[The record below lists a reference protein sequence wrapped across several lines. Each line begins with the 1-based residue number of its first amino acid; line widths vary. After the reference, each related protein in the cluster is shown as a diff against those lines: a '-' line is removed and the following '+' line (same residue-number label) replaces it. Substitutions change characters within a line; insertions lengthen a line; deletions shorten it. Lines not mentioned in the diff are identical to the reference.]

1 MSQQTSQKQQR
12 PSSAP
17 SEFESRAYSA
27 SLIAGAATLLAVL
40 IGLAIGG
47 GAAAMQFSD
56 PGVIVRYGTP
66 IAKALMNLGMAI
78 AIGSL
83 VFAAFAAN
91 EKSAVLRKL
100 LNLSSAGAAAWAVAG
115 SVHFVLSFVSVSGAT
130 FSLDE
135 SFSQGLLVY
144 ATEIELGISL
154 AVNLAAA
161 FLISILALSVSG
173 LFGTAVTTAIGLLAL
188 VPLALIGHAAGT
200 ENHSLAVNSLGM
212 HLVGVVTWVGGLIAL
227 FALRKDVLGEAK
239 AMVSRYSSLAL
250 ASFVIVGVSG
260 LGSSYVRIP
269 SAEGI
274 FSPYGQMLL
283 IKITLLVVLGSF
295 GAIYRLRILSK
306 LSDRGSFFKLALLEI
321 SIMGLALG
329 MGTALARTAPPVEQ
343 GEFVVP
349 TPAQLLT
356 GEPLPPEFTFETFF
370 TEWKLDILWAVIAL
384 WAIGAYLLGVRKLKA
399 RGDSWHI
406 ARTISW
412 VAGMLLLIFTTSG
425 SLNVYQEYLFS
436 IHMIAHMT
444 LTMAI
449 PVLLVPGAPVTLLMR
464 AVQKRADSSRGV
476 REWVLWAVHTKYGEF
491 ISHPLVAAVNF
502 AASLL
507 VFYFTPLF
515 EWATRG
521 HIGHMWMIFH
531 FLITGYLFVQSLIGI
546 DPGPNRVAYPI
557 RLVMLIGVMA
567 FHAFFGLALMGG
579 SGLLLPDW
587 FGAMGRTWGLTPLE
601 DQQNGGAIAW
611 GIGEIPTI
619 ILTIIVSVQW
629 FKSDNR
635 DSKRLDRAS
644 DRSGNQDLADY
655 NKMLD
660 RINKK

>member
-1 MSQQTSQKQQR
+1 VSAQTTAKTR
-12 PSSAP
+12 PKASSG
-17 SEFESRAYSA
+17 EFESRAYSA

-47 GAAAMQFSD
+47 GAAALQFSD
-56 PGVIVRYGTP
+56 PGVMVRYGTP

-100 LNLSSAGAAAWAVAG
+100 LNLSSAGAALWAVAG
-115 SVHFVLSFVSVSGAT
+115 SVHFVLSFVSVSGAS

-135 SFSQGLLVY
+135 TFSRGLLVY

-154 AVNLAAA
+154 ALNLAAA
-161 FLISILALSVSG
+161 FVISILTLAISG
-173 LFGTAVTTAIGLLAL
+173 LFGTAVTTAIGLLSL

-239 AMVSRYSSLAL
+239 DMVGRYSSLAL

-260 LGSSYVRIP
+260 LGSSYVRVP
-269 SAEGI
+269 SAEGL

-283 IKITLLVVLGSF
+283 IKVVLLVVLGSF
-295 GAIYRLRILSK
+295 GALYRTRILSN
-306 LSDRGSFFKLALLEI
+306 LSAKGGFFKLALLEI

-329 MGTALARTAPPVEQ
+329 MGTALARTAPPVDQ

-356 GEPLPPEFTFETFF
+356 GEPLPPEFGFQTFF
-370 TEWKLDILWAVIAL
+370 TEWKLDILWAFIAL
-384 WAIGAYLLGVRKLKA
+384 WAIGAYLLGVKKLKD
-399 RGDSWHI
+399 RGDTWPI

-412 VAGMLLLIFTTSG
+412 VFGMLLLIFTTSG

-476 REWVLWAVHTKYGEF
+476 REWVLWAVLTKYGEF

-502 AASLL
+502 AASLV

-515 EWATRG
+515 EWATRE
-521 HIGHMWMIFH
+521 HIGHQWMIFH

-579 SGLLLPDW
+579 SSLLLPDW
-587 FGAMGRTWGLTPLE
+587 FGAMGRTWGLPPLE

-629 FKSDNR
+629 FKQDNR

-644 DRSGNQDLADY
+644 DRSGNKDLADY
-655 NKMLD
+655 NQMLD
-660 RINKK
+660 RINKQ

>member
-1 MSQQTSQKQQR
+1 VTLFQT
-12 PSSAP
+12 
-17 SEFESRAYSA
+17 RAYLA
-27 SLIAGAATLLAVL
+27 ALIAGIALLAAVL
-40 IGLAIGG
+40 FGLAIGG
-47 GAAAMQFSD
+47 GADALQFSD
-56 PGVIVRYGTP
+56 PGPVVRYGVP
-66 IAKALMNLGMAI
+66 LAKALMNLSMAI

-100 LNLSSAGAAAWAVAG
+100 LNLASTAAALWALTG
-115 SVHFVLSFVSVSGAT
+115 SVHFVLSFVSVSGAS
-130 FSLDE
+130 FSLDQ
-135 SFSQGLLVY
+135 SFSQGLFVY
-144 ATEIELGISL
+144 ATEIELGTSL
-154 AVNLAAA
+154 ALNLTAA
-161 FLISILALSVSG
+161 FTMSVLALSISG
-173 LFGTAVTTAIGLLAL
+173 LTATAFTAALGLLSL

-200 ENHSLAVNSLGM
+200 ANHSLAVNSLGM
-212 HLVGVVTWVGGLIAL
+212 HLVGIVTWVGGLVAL
-227 FALRKDVLGEAK
+227 FALRREVLGEAR

-250 ASFVIVGVSG
+250 ASFVIVAVSG
-260 LGSSYVRIP
+260 IGSSYVRIP
-269 SAEGI
+269 TAEGL
-274 FSPYGQMLL
+274 FSPYGQVLL
-283 IKITLLVVLGSF
+283 LKIALLGILGLF
-295 GAIYRLRILSK
+295 GAIYRTRILSK
-306 LSDRGSFFKLALLEI
+306 LSAKGSFFKLVLLEI
-321 SIMGLALG
+321 SIMGFALG

-356 GEPLPPEFTFETFF
+356 GEPLPPEFTFQTFF
-370 TEWKLDILWAVIAL
+370 TEWKLDILWAFIAL
-384 WAIGAYLLGVRKLKA
+384 WAIGAYLVGVRRLKL
-399 RGDSWHI
+399 RGDSWPV
-406 ARTISW
+406 ARSISW
-412 VAGMLLLIFTTSG
+412 VSGMLLLIFTTSG

-436 IHMIAHMT
+436 MHMIAHMV

-464 AVQKRADSSRGV
+464 AVQKRPDDSRGL
-476 REWVLWAVHTKYGEF
+476 REWVLWAVLTKYGEF

-502 AASLL
+502 AASLV

-515 EWATRG
+515 EWATRE
-521 HIGHMWMIFH
+521 HIGHQWMIFH

-587 FGAMGRTWGLTPLE
+587 FGAMGRTWGLPPLE
-601 DQQNGGAIAW
+601 DQQSGGAIAW

-619 ILTIIVSVQW
+619 VLTIIVSVQW

-655 NKMLD
+655 NQMLD

>member
-1 MSQQTSQKQQR
+1 L
-12 PSSAP
+12 A
-17 SEFESRAYSA
+17 A
-27 SLIAGAATLLAVL
+27 LIAGIALLAAL
-40 IGLAIGG
+40 LFGLSIGG
-47 GAAAMQFSD
+47 GADALQFSD
-56 PGVIVRYGTP
+56 PGPVVRYGVP
-66 IAKALMNLGMAI
+66 LAKALMNLSMAI

-91 EKSAVLRKL
+91 EKSSVLRKL
-100 LNLSSAGAAAWAVAG
+100 LNLASTAAALWALTG
-115 SVHFVLSFVSVSGAT
+115 SVHFVLSFVSVSGAS
-130 FSLDE
+130 FSLDQ
-135 SFSQGLLVY
+135 SFSQGLFVY
-144 ATEIELGISL
+144 ATEIELGTSL
-154 AVNLAAA
+154 ALNLAAA
-161 FLISILALSVSG
+161 FTISVLALSISG
-173 LFGTAVTTAIGLLAL
+173 LTATAFTAALGLLSL
-188 VPLALIGHAAGT
+188 VSLALIGHAAGT
-200 ENHSLAVNSLGM
+200 ANHSLAVNSLGM
-212 HLVGVVTWVGGLIAL
+212 HLVGIVTWVGGLVAL
-227 FALRKDVLGEAK
+227 FALRREVLGEAR
-239 AMVSRYSSLAL
+239 AMASRYSSLAL
-250 ASFVIVGVSG
+250 ASFVIVAVSG
-260 LGSSYVRIP
+260 IGSSYVRIP
-269 SAEGI
+269 TAEGL
-274 FSPYGQMLL
+274 FSPYGQVLL
-283 IKITLLVVLGSF
+283 LKIALLGILGLF
-295 GAIYRLRILSK
+295 GAIYRTRILSK
-306 LSDRGSFFKLALLEI
+306 LSAKGSFFKLVLLEI
-321 SIMGLALG
+321 SIMGFALG
-329 MGTALARTAPPVEQ
+329 LGTALARTAPPVEQ

-356 GEPLPPEFTFETFF
+356 GEALPPEFTFQTFF
-370 TEWKLDILWAVIAL
+370 TEWKLDILWAFIAL
-384 WAIGAYLLGVRKLKA
+384 WAIGAYLVGVRRLKL
-399 RGDSWHI
+399 RGDSWPV
-406 ARTISW
+406 ARSISW
-412 VAGMLLLIFTTSG
+412 VSGMLLLIFTTSG

-436 IHMIAHMT
+436 MHMIAHMV

-464 AVQKRADSSRGV
+464 AVQKRPDDSRGV
-476 REWVLWAVHTKYGEF
+476 REWVLWAVLTKYGEF

-502 AASLL
+502 AASLV

-515 EWATRG
+515 EWATRE
-521 HIGHMWMIFH
+521 HIGHQWMIFH

-587 FGAMGRTWGLTPLE
+587 FGAMGRTWGLPPLE
-601 DQQNGGAIAW
+601 DQQSGGAIAW

-655 NKMLD
+655 NQMLD